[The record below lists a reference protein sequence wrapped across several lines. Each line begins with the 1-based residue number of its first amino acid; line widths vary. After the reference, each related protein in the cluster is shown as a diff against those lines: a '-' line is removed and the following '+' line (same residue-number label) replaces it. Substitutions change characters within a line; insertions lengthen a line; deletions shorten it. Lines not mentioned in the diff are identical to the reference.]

1 MFTVPLGNGPVA
13 TDSGGGGLMVMLS
26 AWVTLLLAESVTCT
40 VNLEVSKSVGVPV
53 IWAEEL
59 VLVVWKVNP
68 AGRLPAVM
76 AQVKVPVAPV
86 ALTNA
91 LYGMPKD
98 PAGREVVVMVSTA
111 FSVID
116 SVAVMLLFATD
127 VAVMV
132 AVVFVEI
139 VLGAVYTTD
148 VVVLLLSV
156 PGPVRVQV
164 TP

>member
-1 MFTVPLGNGPVA
+1 
-13 TDSGGGGLMVMLS
+13 
-26 AWVTLLLAESVTCT
+26 
-40 VNLEVSKSVGVPV
+40 VNLEVSRRVGVPE
-53 IWAEEL
+53 IWAELL
-59 VLVVWKVNP
+59 VLVVRKVNP
-68 AGRLPAVM
+68 AGRLPEVIV
-76 AQVKVPVAPV
+76 QVNVPVAPA
-86 ALTNA
+86 ALTKVGP
-91 LYGMPKD
+91 YGTPKA
-98 PAGREVVVMVSTA
+98 PAGSDVVVIVSTA
-111 FSVID
+111 FRVID